1 MERLGWRG
9 VVLTWYLP
17 LVALAI
23 LSAALGAFAM
33 WVWCLAQVA
42 PIY

>member
-1 MERLGWRG
+1 MERLGWFG
-9 VVLTWYLP
+9 VVLIWYWP
-17 LVALAI
+17 LVVTMLAS
-23 LSAALGAFAM
+23 LFLGAFAM